1 MGQHQFA
8 RARRDPGF
16 GAGQRQAVDAAKI
29 LDESRPASA
38 SAPAAR
44 ARVGADDTAM
54 QAAEEVVRTCFMEL
68 SLVVESEL

>member
-29 LDESRPASA
+29 LDEGEAGLGIGVGGKGKSR
-38 SAPAAR
+38 R
-44 ARVGADDTAM
+44 RKYGDCKQM
-54 QAAEEVVRTCFMEL
+54 NEVVGFHAG
-68 SLVVESEL
+68 SLLATKRL